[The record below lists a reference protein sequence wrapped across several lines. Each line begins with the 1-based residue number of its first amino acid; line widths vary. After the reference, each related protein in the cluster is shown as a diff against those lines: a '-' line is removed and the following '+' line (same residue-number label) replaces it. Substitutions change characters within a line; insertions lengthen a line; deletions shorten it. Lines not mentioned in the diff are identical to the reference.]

1 MLELD
6 IELRRGTF
14 QRHVRIKDDAR
25 VIALVGPSGAGKT
38 SVLNAIAGL
47 VTPVAGR
54 IDVDGRSLFDS
65 TRGIDVPVHRRRVGY
80 VFQDARLFP
89 HLDVRRNLLYGR
101 HGGHGAPRFGFD
113 AVVDLLG
120 IAPLLARR
128 TRNLSGGEAQ
138 RVAIGRAL
146 LSQPSML
153 LTWLLSAGIVVLI
166 LMTPTVLQTAYGF
179 APAQTLEANS
189 LAIVFLSLGC
199 VLAGM
204 LADRFGAGR
213 VFILGSLLLAAVT
226 WSFYSNLKAHPDW
239 LLPLYALT
247 GLGVGMIGA
256 VPYVLVK
263 AFPAAVRFSGLSFSY
278 NLAYAI
284 FGGLTPMVVA
294 FLLKFSPMGPA
305 YYVMA
310 LCGLG
315 LLIGLYLF
323 SQRR

>member
-65 TRGIDVPVHRRRVGY
+65 TRGIDVPVHHRRVGY

-89 HLDVRRNLLYGR
+89 HLDVRRNLLYVR

-120 IAPLLARR
+120 IAPLLTRR

-153 LTWLLSAGIVVLI
+153 LFDEPLSALDQARREELI
-166 LMTPTVLQTAYGF
+166 PYLQ
-179 APAQTLEANS
+179 
-189 LAIVFLSLGC
+189 
-199 VLAGM
+199 
-204 LADRFGAGR
+204 R
-213 VFILGSLLLAAVT
+213 VRDEIRLPIIYVSH
-226 WSFYSNLKAHPDW
+226 HPDEVRRV
-239 LLPLYALT
+239 ADST
-247 GLGVGMIGA
+247 H
-256 VPYVLVK
+256 VLD
-263 AFPAAVRFSGLSFSY
+263 
-278 NLAYAI
+278 
-284 FGGLTPMVVA
+284 
-294 FLLKFSPMGPA
+294 
-305 YYVMA
+305 
-310 LCGLG
+310 
-315 LLIGLYLF
+315 
-323 SQRR
+323 